1 MTNSTHHLILQI
13 CAQLDANSL
22 PVSVGLVKAK
32 SHTSLPLPIL
42 IKSINAYKSGERAPE
57 STISDAPITE
67 AKENASLAPR
77 DLEGVIKLVQTQQH
91 SIEQLQAQVS
101 HLQALLK
108 A

>member
-57 STISDAPITE
+57 STTSDAPIT
-67 AKENASLAPR
+67 ENASLAPR

-91 SIEQLQAQVS
+91 SIEQLQAQVA